1 VIRNYH
7 THTKRCGHAIG
18 LDEEYVLSAISNGYV
33 ELGFSDHISHDNVEQ
48 NEEYI
53 QSIQQLKEKYKD
65 QIDIKIAFECEYVEE
80 RIPYYQQLLKEKKVD
95 YLIFGN
101 HYAFVNQK
109 RIDFCTYP
117 ITKEAFSIYYETLK
131 KALDSHLFQYIC
143 HPDCFLKGYQKW
155 DEHTIA
161 LTHKIASLL
170 SKYDCYVELSG
181 SGSRSRSCFEY
192 NGECV
197 PPYPFGP
204 FFKIL
209 SQYPLK
215 FVLGADAHAPEQLN
229 DFGTQFIKDM
239 AKKLNLNVVEKINF
253 NKGEKSNG

>member
-1 VIRNYH
+1 
-7 THTKRCGHAIG
+7 
-18 LDEEYVLSAISNGYV
+18 
-33 ELGFSDHISHDNVEQ
+33 
-48 NEEYI
+48 
-53 QSIQQLKEKYKD
+53 
-65 QIDIKIAFECEYVEE
+65 
-80 RIPYYQQLLKEKKVD
+80 
-95 YLIFGN
+95 
-101 HYAFVNQK
+101 
-109 RIDFCTYP
+109 
-117 ITKEAFSIYYETLK
+117 
-131 KALDSHLFQYIC
+131 LFQYIC

-239 AKKLNLNVVEKINF
+239 AKKLNVTEATIRRQRFTFREKAKQAKFYLAMYELVFEDEPITTEQIIPIHNNAIYVDDRYLITEDEKQHIVETFFSSIQPLVLKSFSPKEKKKVVILGKIAEQFEYGKKYSEQEVNEILKPIYADYMTIRRYLIMYGF
-253 NKGEKSNG
+253 MERTRDGRQYWLTN